1 LPHVRTQLAANELNP
16 PAKCSYQHSQPADV
30 HSNADADTDASMWGH
45 WEKPTLPKNIKIK
58 TYIFE

>member
-1 LPHVRTQLAANELNP
+1 LNP

-45 WEKPTLPKNIKIK
+45 
-58 TYIFE
+58 